1 MEIRGSSF
9 LSDLVDDINTV
20 ATQDLD
26 DMSEFDQIVAKFQE
40 LIDQSII
47 GDVVEAWHLFN
58 WLKMEKK
65 VFNNIEWNRKYT
77 ITSIGEITD
86 IYTRA
91 TYTLTGS
98 PPTVTTQDTKEDIL
112 TPTFGLHFD
121 GTTSWLKIPLD
132 FNIGSDGVKVKA
144 LEVDE
149 AIDLTKEY
157 IPSWLEVYATYVGTG
172 DYELANELYKF
183 YTNKNKFKL
192 KVTLYQI
199 TTIIDEEVTNERQ
212 ERKFYVAVDDGEKQE
227 ISESE
232 FEEYKKQ
239 AEEGRGLFAW
249 LGDLINDF
257 IDAIKDIIEE
267 IAEWISDILGFYIT
281 VETDW
286 VGVVEEG
293 NAYDYKIK
301 QTYRLGLE
309 ELETVAKPPKEKSID
324 EEETFDGE
332 EIKIES
338 YSCRDRITGRTKTC
352 TREVKI
358 PHTYELT
365 AETYASCDVHL
376 KTWKNVLVSD
386 SVNVTQY
393 DEKTRYRWA
402 IGQIVEEHRLRDDE
416 IQYNEDD
423 VAIADEVI
431 NAYYSQEYGL
441 VGGASVSDF
450 VAAGDTNESVVNFA
464 AQFNGKKLAYM
475 MDIDDTNTFWANEWC
490 AMFVSYCMKKAS
502 VPVTSFA
509 GCSVFWNQ
517 CKSKPGFYDISGSK
531 NGGYITSD
539 PNHIA
544 TYKQIQPGDI
554 LLFRW
559 DGATTPRSHT
569 GICKSVEKD
578 ASGNVT
584 SITVIEGNT
593 GSGGYNNTKVSI
605 ITYNTASM
613 KNIVSFVS
621 ISKVIAENERGNS
634 W

>member
-9 LSDLVDDINTV
+9 LSDMVDDISAV

-65 VFNNIEWNRKYT
+65 VFNNIEWERAYT
-77 ITSIGEITD
+77 ITSIGGLTD
-86 IYTRA
+86 IYTWVSYRF
-91 TYTLTGS
+91 TGQAPDIDS
-98 PPTVTTQDTKEDIL
+98 SDTERTS
-112 TPTFGLHFD
+112 TPTFGLHFRE
-121 GTTSWLKIPLD
+121 GSSAYLELPLD
-132 FNIGSDGVKVKA
+132 VNFTEAGAEVYA
-144 LEVDE
+144 LGLNE

-183 YTNKNKFKL
+183 YTNENKFKL
-192 KVTLYQI
+192 KVAIYQI
-199 TTIIDEEVTNERQ
+199 TTITDEEVTRET
-212 ERKFYVAVDDGEKQE
+212 EEKKFYVKIDDGEKQE

-281 VETDW
+281 VDTDW
-286 VGVVEEG
+286 IGVVEDG

-301 QTYRLGLE
+301 QTYNIGFE
-309 ELETVAKPPKEKSID
+309 ELEAVAKEPKTKRKNEV
-324 EEETFDGE
+324 ETFDGE
-332 EIKIES
+332 KTERYRCS
-338 YSCRDRITGRTKTC
+338 DGRGGTTTC
-352 TREVKI
+352 ERTVEV
-358 PHTYELT
+358 TYELT
-365 AETYASCDVHL
+365 AETYASCEVNL
-376 KTWKNVLVSD
+376 KTWKNVLVPV

-431 NAYYSQEYGL
+431 TAYYSQEYGL
-441 VGGASVSDF
+441 VGGASVRDF

-475 MDIDDTNTFWANEWC
+475 MAIDDTNTFWANEWC

-502 VPVTSFA
+502 VPVTSFSS
-509 GCSVFWNQ
+509 CSVFWNQ

-605 ITYNTASM
+605 KTYNTASM